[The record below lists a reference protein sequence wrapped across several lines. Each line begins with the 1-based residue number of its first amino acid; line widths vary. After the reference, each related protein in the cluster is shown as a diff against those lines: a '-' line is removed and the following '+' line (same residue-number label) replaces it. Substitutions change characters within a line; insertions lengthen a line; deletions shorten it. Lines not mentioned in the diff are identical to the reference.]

1 MIVTLVTKEQEK
13 HYRIPFHYAHGELE
27 RVWESDICYA
37 TVPPTITE
45 GVKAITLLVEGRFY
59 LHMEALNG
67 SRVDGAYRACR
78 RPCWTSTGVGTVQ
91 PEKATLAS
99 S

>member
-1 MIVTLVTKEQEK
+1 MIVTLVTKEQEN

-45 GVKAITLLVEGRFY
+45 GVKAITLLVDGR
-59 LHMEALNG
+59 EK
-67 SRVDGAYRACR
+67 DGFIYTWK
-78 RPCWTSTGVGTVQ
+78 PSTAPVLMGLIVLAADVAGMQLAAEQSSLKTQ
-91 PEKATLAS
+91 P
-99 S
+99 